1 MAVESIK
8 ITNTD
13 TDTDTDPDPDL
24 PLVLS
29 CKRRKEDDVEEDPKE
44 FPYRKRRRLEEEE
57 EEPDPDDSIQL
68 PEFIKIEELP
78 DAILFEILYR
88 LPCRWALQC
97 KSVSKRWCSVISHPL
112 FVRNAM
118 LHRLPFSK
126 SNTDPFTL
134 VLYHAKKI
142 LALPFDEDCGGVGD
156 GDGDGDGL
164 DFLNFLP
171 CIEFARKN
179 YPFCVEASFN
189 DLLLIRSEV
198 LPIVNSGF
206 TEYYICN
213 PITKQWI
220 ILPRLPYQG
229 YRGIVL
235 VGFICIPDSCD
246 KEQGCI
252 TNAHYSYRVVR
263 IYSPTQSNSTQIRMQ
278 IFSSDTGEWCD
289 SLVSSPRGFNSLFG
303 TPQHAGVV
311 ACNGVLHWV
320 DENDRMIRGFVVF
333 DPFNNAQGCRYI
345 DPPIDLSLGEWV
357 SFGVFQGR
365 LRIFQDSS
373 LQYSRSFS
381 VWELEDYNNAGTWC
395 LKYKIY
401 FKDMVSEYS
410 DLLKMA
416 KEKISTGSL
425 LAFHPNVGEFVFLQ
439 FRKCIVLCN
448 MRTRVLTMAGRLE
461 KLLPCKSIYSSN
473 SIPAKY
479 VFLVGQPS
487 WPTPVPL
494 PLKFECPSP
503 FLWSEFVSKRQ
514 KQKKQRQEVEKLRAA
529 PTPIPLHV

>member
-13 TDTDTDPDPDL
+13 TDPDL
-24 PLVLS
+24 SLVLS
-29 CKRRKEDDVEEDPKE
+29 CKKRKEDDVEEDPKE
-44 FPYRKRRRLEEEE
+44 YPILSPYSKRRRLEEEE
-57 EEPDPDDSIQL
+57 EEPDPDDSTQF
-68 PEFIKIEELP
+68 PEFMKIEELP

-118 LHRLPFSK
+118 LHRHPFSK

-134 VLYHAKKI
+134 VLYHDKKI
-142 LALPFDEDCGGVGD
+142 LALPFDEDCGGG
-156 GDGDGDGL
+156 GGGGGGGDGDGL

-179 YPFCVEASFN
+179 FPFCVEASFN

-206 TEYYICN
+206 TEYCICN

-252 TNAHYSYRVVR
+252 TNAHYRYRVVR
-263 IYSPTQSNSTQIRMQ
+263 IYSPTQSNATQIRMQ

-289 SLVSSPRGFNSLFG
+289 SLVSSPPGLNSFVG
-303 TPQHAGVV
+303 RPAHAGVV
-311 ACNGVLHWV
+311 ACNRMLHWV

-345 DPPIDLSLGEWV
+345 DPPIDLSLRESV

-365 LRIFQDSS
+365 LRIFQNSS
-373 LQYSRSFS
+373 LQYPRRFS

-416 KEKISTGSL
+416 KGKVSTGSL

-448 MRTRVLTMAGRLE
+448 MRTRVLTMVGRLE
-461 KLLPCKSIYSSN
+461 KLLPVNGISFD

-503 FLWSEFVSKRQ
+503 FLLSEFVSKRQ
-514 KQKKQRQEVEKLRAA
+514 MLKKQRQEVEKLRAT
-529 PTPIPLHV
+529 PTPIPLPV

>member
-1 MAVESIK
+1 
-8 ITNTD
+8 
-13 TDTDTDPDPDL
+13 
-24 PLVLS
+24 
-29 CKRRKEDDVEEDPKE
+29 
-44 FPYRKRRRLEEEE
+44 
-57 EEPDPDDSIQL
+57 
-68 PEFIKIEELP
+68 
-78 DAILFEILYR
+78 
-88 LPCRWALQC
+88 
-97 KSVSKRWCSVISHPL
+97 
-112 FVRNAM
+112 
-118 LHRLPFSK
+118 
-126 SNTDPFTL
+126 
-134 VLYHAKKI
+134 
-142 LALPFDEDCGGVGD
+142 
-156 GDGDGDGL
+156 
-164 DFLNFLP
+164 
-171 CIEFARKN
+171 
-179 YPFCVEASFN
+179 
-189 DLLLIRSEV
+189 
-198 LPIVNSGF
+198 
-206 TEYYICN
+206 
-213 PITKQWI
+213 
-220 ILPRLPYQG
+220 
-229 YRGIVL
+229 
-235 VGFICIPDSCD
+235 
-246 KEQGCI
+246 
-252 TNAHYSYRVVR
+252 
-263 IYSPTQSNSTQIRMQ
+263 
-278 IFSSDTGEWCD
+278 
-289 SLVSSPRGFNSLFG
+289 
-303 TPQHAGVV
+303 
-311 ACNGVLHWV
+311 
-320 DENDRMIRGFVVF
+320 MIRGFVVF

-401 FKDMVSEYS
+401 FKDMVSECS

-479 VFLVGQPS
+479 VFLLGQPS

-529 PTPIPLHV
+529 PTPIPLPV

>member
-13 TDTDTDPDPDL
+13 TDTDPDL
-24 PLVLS
+24 SLVLS

-44 FPYRKRRRLEEEE
+44 FPILSPYRKRRRLEEA
-57 EEPDPDDSIQL
+57 PDPDDSTRL

-118 LHRLPFSK
+118 LHRHPLSK

-134 VLYHAKKI
+134 VLYHDKKI
-142 LALPFDEDCGGVGD
+142 LALPFDEDCGGEGGVV

-179 YPFCVEASFN
+179 FPFCVEASFN

-198 LPIVNSGF
+198 LPIVNTGF
-206 TEYYICN
+206 TEYCICN

-263 IYSPTQSNSTQIRMQ
+263 IRSPTQSNPTQIRMQ

-289 SLVSSPRGFNSLFG
+289 SLVSSPPGLNPFG
-303 TPQHAGVV
+303 GRSKDAGVV
-311 ACNGVLHWV
+311 ACNGMLHWV
-320 DENDRMIRGFVVF
+320 DENDKIVVF
-333 DPFNNAQGCRYI
+333 DPFNNAEECRYI
-345 DPPIDLSLGEWV
+345 DPPIDFSLGEWV

-365 LRIFQDSS
+365 LRIFQNSS
-373 LQYSRSFS
+373 LQYPRSFS

-425 LAFHPNVGEFVFLQ
+425 LAFHPNVGEIVFLQ

-461 KLLPCKSIYSSN
+461 KLLPSNFIYFD

-503 FLWSEFVSKRQ
+503 FLLSEFVSKRQ
-514 KQKKQRQEVEKLRAA
+514 KLKKQQQEVEKLRAT
-529 PTPIPLHV
+529 PTPIPLPV

>member
-13 TDTDTDPDPDL
+13 TDPDPDL
-24 PLVLS
+24 SLVLS

-44 FPYRKRRRLEEEE
+44 YPILSPYSKRRRLEE
-57 EEPDPDDSIQL
+57 EEPDPDDSTQL

-78 DAILFEILYR
+78 DAVLFEILYR

-97 KSVSKRWCSVISHPL
+97 KSVSKRWCSVISHPS

-118 LHRLPFSK
+118 LHRHPFSK

-134 VLYHAKKI
+134 VLYHGKKI

-156 GDGDGDGL
+156 GDGAGDGL

-198 LPIVNSGF
+198 PPIVNSGF
-206 TEYYICN
+206 TEYCICN

-263 IYSPTQSNSTQIRMQ
+263 IYSPTPSNTTQIRMQ

-289 SLVSSPRGFNSLFG
+289 SLVSSPRGFNSFVG
-303 TPQHAGVV
+303 RPEHAGVV
-311 ACNGVLHWV
+311 ACNGMLLWV
-320 DENDRMIRGFVVF
+320 DVDKNDRMIRGFVVF

-345 DPPIDLSLGEWV
+345 DPPIDLSLREWV

-365 LRIFQDSS
+365 LRIFQNSS
-373 LQYSRSFS
+373 LQCPRSFS

-410 DLLKMA
+410 DLLK
-416 KEKISTGSL
+416 ISTGSF
-425 LAFHPNVGEFVFLQ
+425 LAFHPNVGEIVFLQ
-439 FRKCIVLCN
+439 FRKYIVLCN
-448 MRTRVLTMAGRLE
+448 MRTRVLTMASRLE
-461 KLLPCKSIYSSN
+461 KLLPCKSIYSSA
-473 SIPAKY
+473 SIAAKY

-503 FLWSEFVSKRQ
+503 FLISEFVSKRQ
-514 KQKKQRQEVEKLRAA
+514 KQKKQRKEIEKLRAT
-529 PTPIPLHV
+529 PTPILLG

>member
-13 TDTDTDPDPDL
+13 TDTDPDPDL
-24 PLVLS
+24 SLVLS
-29 CKRRKEDDVEEDPKE
+29 YKRRKEDDFEEDPKE
-44 FPYRKRRRLEEEE
+44 FPILSPYRKRRRLEEEE
-57 EEPDPDDSIQL
+57 PDPDDSTQL

-118 LHRLPFSK
+118 LHRHPFSK
-126 SNTDPFTL
+126 SNTEPFTL
-134 VLYHAKKI
+134 VLYHDKKI

-156 GDGDGDGL
+156 GDVDGDGDGL
-164 DFLNFLP
+164 DFLDFLP

-189 DLLLIRSEV
+189 DLLLIRSVV

-206 TEYYICN
+206 TEYCICN

-220 ILPRLPYQG
+220 ILPRLPYEVNS
-229 YRGIVL
+229 GILL
-235 VGFICIPDSCD
+235 VGFICNPDSCD
-246 KEQGCI
+246 KEKGCI
-252 TNAHYSYRVVR
+252 TNGHYSYRVVR
-263 IYSPTQSNSTQIRMQ
+263 IRSPTQSNTTQIRMQ

-289 SLVSSPRGFNSLFG
+289 SLVSSPRGLNSFVG
-303 TPQHAGVV
+303 TPAHAGVV
-311 ACNGVLHWV
+311 ACNGLLHWV

-333 DPFNNAQGCRYI
+333 DPFNSAQGCRYI
-345 DPPIDLSLGEWV
+345 DPPIDFSRGEWV

-365 LRIFQDSS
+365 LRIFQKSS
-373 LQYSRSFS
+373 LQCPRSFS

-401 FKDMVSEYS
+401 SEDMVSEYS

-425 LAFHPNVGEFVFLQ
+425 LAFHPNVGEIVFLQ
-439 FRKCIVLCN
+439 FRKYIVLCN

-461 KLLPCKSIYSSN
+461 KLLPGYFDSL
-473 SIPAKY
+473 PAKY

-503 FLWSEFVSKRQ
+503 FLFSEFVSKRQ
-514 KQKKQRQEVEKLRAA
+514 KFKKQQQEVEKLRAT
-529 PTPIPLHV
+529 PTPIPLPV